1 MNDNGRQQILI
12 IDDDETILNGCRQ
25 ALEKSGYSVLC
36 CGDGLEGIREAR
48 LRRPEVAFIDLK
60 MPYMSGMEIIDIL
73 SRDMPDTILIVITG
87 YATINSAVEAI
98 KKGVY
103 DYLPKPFNPDQLRV
117 LVKRAI
123 EHRNLRMEAIKLRME
138 KEQMER
144 NYITFV
150 SHEMRSPLVTIR
162 QYMEALM
169 TISKDSL
176 SGPAVEIIERCNK
189 RIQLLEDMVTHWLD
203 YSRAMNGTFAS
214 GKKPVQL
221 ALIIERSIEEMAP
234 LCEKR
239 CLSIVNNLFS
249 EDILINGDEESLR
262 RVFINIIGNSTK
274 YTPAGG
280 KISLDTLADE
290 HYVRVSISDTGEG
303 IPQDKLPFIFE
314 PFYRVKGKEDQ
325 HKGSGLGLAFC
336 KKIIEAHDGTIDVSS
351 HLGEGTTFTIVI
363 PR

>member
-1 MNDNGRQQILI
+1 MEDNGKPQILI
-12 IDDDETILNGCRQ
+12 IDDDESIRDGCRQ
-25 ALEKSGYSVLC
+25 TLEKSGYSVLC
-36 CGDGLEGIREAR
+36 SGDGLEGIGMAR
-48 LRRPEVAFIDLK
+48 RSRPEVAFIDLK
-60 MPYMSGMEIIDIL
+60 MPYISGMEIIDIL

-87 YATINSAVEAI
+87 YATIGSAVEAI

-103 DYLPKPFNPDQLRV
+103 DYLPKPFTPDQLRV
-117 LVKRAI
+117 LTKRAI
-123 EHRNLRMEAIKLRME
+123 EHRNLKMEAVRLRME

-150 SHEMRSPLVTIR
+150 SHEMRSPLVTIQ
-162 QYMEALM
+162 QYIEALM
-169 TISKDSL
+169 TIAKDSL
-176 SGPAVEIIERCNK
+176 GGPAVEIMERCNK

-203 YSRAMNGTFAS
+203 YSRAMNGTFAC
-214 GKKPVQL
+214 GKKLVELSP
-221 ALIIERSIEEMAP
+221 IIEKSIEEMAP

-239 CLSIVNNLFS
+239 GLSLVNNFCS
-249 EDILINGDEESLR
+249 EEVLINGDEESLR

-280 KISLDTLADE
+280 KISLHTEVDE

-303 IPQDKLPFIFE
+303 IPHDKLSLIFE
-314 PFYRVKGKEDQ
+314 PFYRVKGKEEQ

-336 KKIIEAHDGTIDVSS
+336 KKIVEAHEGTIEVSS
-351 HLGEGTTFTIVI
+351 HLGEGTTFTIMI

>member
-1 MNDNGRQQILI
+1 MDNNGKTQILI
-12 IDDDETILNGCRQ
+12 IDDDETIRDGCKQ

-36 CGDGLEGIREAR
+36 SGDGLEGIRMAR
-48 LRRPEVAFIDLK
+48 MKRPEVALIDLK
-60 MPYMSGMEIIDIL
+60 MPYMSGMEIIEIL
-73 SRDMPDTILIVITG
+73 SRDMPETILIVITG
-87 YATINSAVEAI
+87 YATIGSAVEAI

-117 LVKRAI
+117 LAKRAI
-123 EHRNLRMEAIKLRME
+123 EHRNLKMEALKLQRE
-138 KEQMER
+138 KDEMER

-150 SHEMRSPLVTIR
+150 SHEMRSPLVTIQ
-162 QYMEALM
+162 QYIEALM
-169 TISKDSL
+169 IIAKDTL
-176 SGPAVEIIERCNK
+176 TGPAVEIIERCNK

-203 YSRAMNGTFAS
+203 YSRAMNGTFAY
-214 GKKPVQL
+214 GKKPVKL
-221 ALIIERSIEEMAP
+221 SLVIERSLEEMAP

-239 CLSIVNNLFS
+239 CLTIVNNLCP

-280 KISLDTLADE
+280 KISLATEVDE
-290 HYVRVSISDTGEG
+290 HYVWVDISDTGEG

-314 PFYRVKGKEDQ
+314 PFYRVKGKEEQ

-336 KKIIEAHDGTIDVSS
+336 KKIIEAHDGTINVSS
-351 HLGEGTTFTIVI
+351 QLGEGTTFTVMI